1 MWELPFKHAINNEK
15 INLWIDPTQSVHLVL
30 PIIQARIR
38 VTMNL
43 EPNTY
48 NIYFHNIN
56 DKKIILTPLHTPFKY
71 LCTKYE
77 AFYIEPCLTCV
88 SLRTQFLLTKDNII
102 RIQRWWRSLFNQE
115 CPVCLLRGQVGRLT
129 NYRCDHFICND
140 CYQAWSIEQGRQSCP
155 TCRAGITAIT
165 HSNSNTSLVTN
176 IIHNTSYHEYL
187 DGITAASNNNTISN
201 NIYHEYLDDI
211 ISTISQNNNLVT
223 DDLMINNDIIIQN
236 NNLLTD
242 ISGIPFPIPIVD

>member
-15 INLWIDPTQSVHLVL
+15 INLWIDPEQSLHLVL

-43 EPNTY
+43 EPDTY
-48 NIYFHNIN
+48 TIYFNNIAQ
-56 DKKIILTPLHTPFKY
+56 KKIILKPLHTPFKY
-71 LCTKYE
+71 LCSKYE
-77 AFYIEPCLTCV
+77 AFYIEPCLHSV
-88 SLRTQFLLTKDNII
+88 SDRTQYLLTRDGII
-102 RIQRWWRSLFNQE
+102 RVQRWWRTLSFQE
-115 CPVCLLRGQVGRLT
+115 CPVCLLRGQVGRQT
-129 NYRCDHFICND
+129 NYNCDHFICND

-155 TCRAGITAIT
+155 TCRAGSIRIDI
-165 HSNSNTSLVTN
+165 SN
-176 IIHNTSYHEYL
+176 NTSYHDYL

-201 NIYHEYLDDI
+201 SINHNISYHEYLDDI
-211 ISTISQNNNLVT
+211 ISTISQNNSLIN

-242 ISGIPFPIPIVD
+242 ISGIPFPIVSVD